1 MKSFD
6 EMVINELIQEFYQI
20 SFMPNR
26 EIRDSMMDDL
36 FIKMRMTNH
45 TLSQRNTI
53 LTDLKK

>member
-45 TLSQRNTI
+45 TLSQRNPI